1 MNPKQIEEA
10 QNYIKSKVAGILE
23 HMTVDILEEKPE
35 HVAQFM
41 MAWLDEKGVKI
52 QRECLRKIKNR
63 PVGVES
69 SDSEEDEEEEED
81 TFEYQ
86 PGDNQKDNSFK
97 FVRKSV
103 SAEVYGQYNSRANFQ
118 AKIVEKDNAT
128 KLLIREL
135 LSKSI
140 LFMNL
145 EESDMNI
152 IVNAMDVKHV
162 KKGEQVIKQG
172 DDGFELYVVG
182 SGQLRCTK
190 RFPETPETDTFLKD
204 YSTGEYFGELA
215 LLYNASRAAS
225 IFAINEATLY
235 TLDRECFNYIVKDAA
250 IKHREKFEK
259 FLSEVELLSSLS
271 VYERSKICDCLQVA
285 IFEPTQRIIREGEKG
300 NTFYL
305 IIEGEAQALKVNPVN
320 GQEEPVFD
328 YKEKMYFGE
337 LSLLKDTPRAASIVA
352 KTKVKVASIDRNSF
366 KRLLGPL
373 EDILKRNAEKY
384 KKFIK

>member
-10 QNYIKSKVAGILE
+10 QNYIRTKVAGVLE
-23 HMTVDILEEKPE
+23 RLTVDILEEKPKN
-35 HVAQFM
+35 VSQFM
-41 MAWLDEKGVKI
+41 ASWLEEKGEETHK
-52 QRECLRKIKNR
+52 ECLRKVKNR
-63 PVGVES
+63 PVGVET
-69 SDSEEDEEEEED
+69 SDSDEDEEVD

-86 PGDNQKDNSFK
+86 PTNEPKTNAFK
-97 FVRKSV
+97 FCRNSV
-103 SAEVYGQYNSRANFQ
+103 SAEVYGQYNARANFK
-118 AKIVEKDNAT
+118 AKVVPKDPQT
-128 KLLIREL
+128 KGLIRDL

-145 EESDMNI
+145 EDRDMET
-152 IVNAMDVKHV
+152 IVMAMEV
-162 KKGEQVIKQG
+162 KKVSAGEQVIKQG
-172 DDGFELYVVG
+172 DDGFELYIVG
-182 SGQLRCTK
+182 SGQLKCTK
-190 RFPETPETDTFLKD
+190 RFPESPDTDTFLKN
-204 YSTGEYFGELA
+204 YETGEYFGELA
-215 LLYNASRAAS
+215 LLYNAPRAAS
-225 IFAINEATLY
+225 IFASTDATLY

-271 VYERSKICDCLQVA
+271 SYERSKISDCLAVM
-285 IFEPTQRIIREGEKG
+285 IFEPGQRIIREGEKG

-305 IIEGEAQALKVNPVN
+305 IIEGEAQALKVNPAT
-320 GQEEPVFD
+320 GKEEAVLD

-352 KTKVKVASIDRNSF
+352 KTRVKVASIDRNSF

-384 KKFIK
+384 KKFIQ

>member
-23 HMTVDILEEKPE
+23 HLTVDILEEKPE
-35 HVAQFM
+35 QVAQFM
-41 MAWLDEKGVKI
+41 LSWLEEKGEET

-69 SDSEEDEEEEED
+69 SDSEEDEEVD

-86 PGDNQKDNSFK
+86 QVGGQKENGFK
-97 FVRKSV
+97 FVRNSV
-103 SAEVYGQYNSRANFQ
+103 SAEVYGQYNSRANFK

-128 KLLIREL
+128 KEQIREL
-135 LSKSI
+135 LSRSI

-145 EESDMNI
+145 EEKDMNI
-152 IVNAMDVKHV
+152 IVNAMEIKHV
-162 KKGEQVIKQG
+162 KAGEQVIKQG

-182 SGQLRCTK
+182 NGQLRCSK
-190 RFPETPETDTFLKD
+190 RFPETPETETFLKN

-215 LLYNASRAAS
+215 LLYNAPRAAN
-225 IFAINEATLY
+225 IFAISEATLY

-271 VYERSKICDCLQVA
+271 SYERSKICDCLQVA

-300 NTFYL
+300 NTFFL

-320 GQEEPVFD
+320 GQEEAVFD